1 MSQWAGIRH
10 LHLCSPARR
19 KRRRSG
25 SGARR
30 RPRTSTSG
38 ERSWDRRARSCRP
51 AAPPRPP
58 EERSTTAVAP
68 RVIARPA
75 PRGRTTGW
83 PEDGVRWPPTGR
95 GQLLAGGHHAVGL
108 RVPRD
113 AVQPARLA
121 DHGRGLRGGR
131 LRALPQRSRRRGRP
145 DRRCR
150 AAAHRDAEPGRVRA
164 RSAPGHRAAGDRA
177 RAPHRA
183 AARRPASSRPTWT
196 DGWGATS
203 PGRLSSACRT
213 GWRIRSGATTCTSPT
228 IGAPTSWRARGTV
241 LIVGSC
247 CRSSETDSSVRAPAA
262 PAGIR
267 GV

>member
-10 LHLCSPARR
+10 LHLLFAGAAEAPTLGLGRPATAADIDAW
-19 KRRRSG
+19 
-25 SGARR
+25 GAIVGPEGAELPPGGATATAGRAVY
-30 RPRTSTSG
+30 
-38 ERSWDRRARSCRP
+38 DRRC
-51 AAPPRPP
+51 AACHGPTGTEGPDDRL
-58 EERSTTAVAP
+58 AGG
-68 RVIARPA
+68 
-75 PRGRTTGW
+75 RGSL
-83 PEDGVRWPPTGR
+83 TGR

-113 AVQPARLA
+113 AFNQPGSLTTDEVYAAVAYVLFLN
-121 DHGRGLRGGR
+121 DLVGED
-131 LRALPQRSRRRGRP
+131 
-145 DRRCR
+145 DRID

-177 RAPHRA
+177 RTPHRA
-183 AARRPASSRPTWT
+183 AARRPHHHARHGRTDGEQHRRAVSRPRA
-196 DGWGATS
+196 GLG
-203 PGRLSSACRT
+203 GESAR
-213 GWRIRSGATTCTSPT
+213 ALLPCTSPT
-228 IGAPTSWRARGTV
+228 SGAPTSWRARGTV